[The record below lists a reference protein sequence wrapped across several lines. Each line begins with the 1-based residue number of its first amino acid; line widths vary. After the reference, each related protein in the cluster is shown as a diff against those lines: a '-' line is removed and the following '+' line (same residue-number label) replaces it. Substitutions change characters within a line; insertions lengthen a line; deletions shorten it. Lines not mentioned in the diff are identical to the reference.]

1 MSISKTC
8 STQQSPSDAPKTTTH
23 AECAPSPPS
32 ANARQKADTILHH
45 FDITEKYLAMGK
57 NIQIH
62 NSSVEFLIFQ
72 LERKEDGIE
81 VLYQD
86 KHFGS
91 LKMPYSWGK
100 APNGK
105 IVRTDVSIAKNH
117 LNETESE
124 KYRIIQDKMFQSDF
138 DYWADFDYWG
148 TNILPDFE

>member
-1 MSISKTC
+1 
-8 STQQSPSDAPKTTTH
+8 
-23 AECAPSPPS
+23 
-32 ANARQKADTILHH
+32 
-45 FDITEKYLAMGK
+45 MGK

-81 VLYQD
+81 VLY
-86 KHFGS
+86 H
-91 LKMPYSWGK
+91 
-100 APNGK
+100 GK

>member
-1 MSISKTC
+1 MQNVRLHRHLPTRDKKLTLFY
-8 STQQSPSDAPKTTTH
+8 
-23 AECAPSPPS
+23 
-32 ANARQKADTILHH
+32 TILT
-45 FDITEKYLAMGK
+45 ITEKYLSMGK

-62 NSSVEFLIFQ
+62 NSSIHNSTVGFLIFQ

-105 IVRTDVSIAKNH
+105 IVGTDVSIAKNH

>member
-1 MSISKTC
+1 
-8 STQQSPSDAPKTTTH
+8 
-23 AECAPSPPS
+23 
-32 ANARQKADTILHH
+32 
-45 FDITEKYLAMGK
+45 MGK

-81 VLYQD
+81 VLYKD
-86 KHFGS
+86 KHYGS
-91 LKMPYSWGK
+91 IKMPYSWGK

>member
-1 MSISKTC
+1 M
-8 STQQSPSDAPKTTTH
+8 D
-23 AECAPSPPS
+23 
-32 ANARQKADTILHH
+32 
-45 FDITEKYLAMGK
+45 K
-57 NIQIH
+57 NIQTHNSSIH

-72 LERKEDGIE
+72 LESNDDGIE

-86 KHFGS
+86 ET
-91 LKMPYSWGK
+91 LWLNSWGK

-105 IVRTDVSIAKNH
+105 IVGTDVSIAKNY

-138 DYWADFDYWG
+138 DYWG

>member
-1 MSISKTC
+1 
-8 STQQSPSDAPKTTTH
+8 
-23 AECAPSPPS
+23 
-32 ANARQKADTILHH
+32 
-45 FDITEKYLAMGK
+45 MGK

-100 APNGK
+100 APNG
-105 IVRTDVSIAKNH
+105 
-117 LNETESE
+117 TESE